1 MDKVIV
7 IVGPTAVGK
16 TDISIEVAKYLNTE
30 IINAD
35 ASQFRKFLNIG
46 TAKIDQTQTSVKH
59 HLIDI
64 IDPLDDYSIKEFQ
77 TEARNLIAALNQKGM
92 IPLLVGGSGLYVNA
106 TIFDYNL
113 SNEGRNQVEEDK
125 YQNLDNIALHK
136 VLEELDYPT
145 SLKIHPN
152 NRKRVLRAIENA
164 QTGIKISEN
173 ICNNQEIY
181 DALVIS
187 LDAER
192 DILYDRINK
201 RVDIMFDNGWLKEAA
216 DISNEYPLSKIK
228 EIGYKEIGEYFDG
241 NLDFDEMKDII
252 KQNTRHYAKRQITW
266 FKNKINAINVKID
279 YDNVQ
284 TAIDEIIELIKEFQG

>member
-252 KQNTRHYAKRQITW
+252 KQNTRHYAKRQRTW

>member
-77 TEARNLIAALNQKGM
+77 TEARNLIAVLNQQGM

-266 FKNKINAINVKID
+266 FKNKINTINVKID

-284 TAIDEIIELIKEFQG
+284 TAIDEIIELIKEFQA

>member
-46 TAKIDQTQTSVKH
+46 TAKIDQTKTSVKH

-77 TEARNLIAALNQKGM
+77 TEARNLIAALNQQGM

>member
-77 TEARNLIAALNQKGM
+77 TEARNLIAALNQQGM

-125 YQNLDNIALHK
+125 YQNLDNIELHK

>member
-77 TEARNLIAALNQKGM
+77 TEARNLIAVLNKQGM

-284 TAIDEIIELIKEFQG
+284 TAIDEIIELIKEFQA

>member
-77 TEARNLIAALNQKGM
+77 TEARNLIAALNKQGM

>member
-77 TEARNLIAALNQKGM
+77 TEARNLIAALNQQGM

>member
-77 TEARNLIAALNQKGM
+77 TEARNLIAALNKQGM

-216 DISNEYPLSKIK
+216 EISNEYPLSKIK

-284 TAIDEIIELIKEFQG
+284 TAIDEIIELIKEFQA

>member
-77 TEARNLIAALNQKGM
+77 TEARNLIAALNQQGM

-266 FKNKINAINVKID
+266 FKNKINTINVKID